1 MPEMHAIATWAA
13 SRVQEER
20 FSLFI
25 PIQNLVKFSMDANNI
40 NRIARD
46 IS

>member
-25 PIQNLVKFSMDANNI
+25 SIQNLVKFSIKAQ
-40 NRIARD
+40 
-46 IS
+46 